1 MRIAG
6 TEISEKK
13 KLAIALTYIYGV
25 GRVKAVQI
33 LNKAGI
39 APDKKSADLS
49 TTEIGALR
57 KLIEDDPL
65 VDGSLNRVITMNIKR
80 LRDIGC
86 YRGTRHMKGLPVR
99 GQRTKTNSRT
109 RRGNVRHTMGSGKR
123 KLEKK

>member
-6 TEISEKK
+6 TEIPEKK
-13 KLAIALTYIYGV
+13 KLVIALTYVYGV
-25 GRVKAVQI
+25 GRAKAVNI
-33 LNKAGI
+33 LEKAGI
-39 APDKKSADLS
+39 SPEKKSVDLS
-49 TTEIGALR
+49 TAEVGALR

-65 VDGSLNRVITMNIKR
+65 VDGSLNRVISMNIKR

-123 KLEKK
+123 KMEKK

>member
-6 TEISEKK
+6 TEIPEKK
-13 KLAIALTYIYGV
+13 KLAIALTYVYGV
-25 GRVKAVQI
+25 GRAKAVNI
-33 LNKAGI
+33 LEKAGI
-39 APDKKSADLS
+39 SPDKKSVDLS
-49 TTEIGALR
+49 AAEVGALR

-65 VDGSLNRVITMNIKR
+65 VDGSLNRIISMNIKR
-80 LRDIGC
+80 LRDIGS

-123 KLEKK
+123 KMEKK

>member
-25 GRVKAVQI
+25 GRVKAIHI
-33 LNKAGI
+33 LDKAGI
-39 APDKKSADLS
+39 SPDKKSADLS
-49 TTEIGALR
+49 TTEVGALR

-86 YRGTRHMKGLPVR
+86 YRGIRHMKGLPVR

-123 KLEKK
+123 KMEKK